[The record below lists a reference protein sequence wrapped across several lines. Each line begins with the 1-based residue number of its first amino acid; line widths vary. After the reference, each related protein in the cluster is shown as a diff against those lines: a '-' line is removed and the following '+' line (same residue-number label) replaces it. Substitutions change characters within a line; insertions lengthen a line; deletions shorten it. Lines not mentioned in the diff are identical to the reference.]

1 MDIRFKWFRRIM
13 TVLLAVLSILKAIVI
28 CGEHYWGYIP
38 CALIAVGLF
47 VLLYGLLRL
56 CLFAAKKLVYAY
68 VKTYKEKVVS
78 HIEVEAIDKYIAEN
92 AQKKIPVVK
101 VTDGLTT
108 LMTSKER
115 MAQFMAACEKERKA
129 YIAKKE
135 VEDAEK
141 LEKIQMYARNTLRPF
156 DFTDEELFQVCECI
170 ISLVVHGVVVPT
182 LPVTIEK
189 TSRKTL
195 LTQHDLE
202 NFGWNIAY
210 QYGIANTLTA
220 QFVLYTF
227 REWFESTETS
237 TIAKNLR
244 NTRGRHNIEIDE
256 HLLDRVDL
264 QSTKP

>member
-1 MDIRFKWFRRIM
+1 MVSPHNDLTAGSVVDIESYYNLRR
-13 TVLLAVLSILKAIVI
+13 TLL
-28 CGEHYWGYIP
+28 GYIS

-56 CLFAAKKLVYAY
+56 CLFAADKLVYAY

-78 HIEVEAIDKYIAEN
+78 RIEVEAIDKYIAEN
-92 AQKKIPVVK
+92 IKGGMPPVK
-101 VTDGLTT
+101 AANEQNTSMTT
-108 LMTSKER
+108 KER
-115 MAQFMAACEKERKA
+115 MAQFMATCEEERKA

-135 VEDAEK
+135 VADAEK
-141 LEKIQMYARNTLRPF
+141 LEMIQIYARNTLRPF

-182 LPVTIEK
+182 LPVAIEK
-189 TSRKTL
+189 TGRKTL

-227 REWFESTETS
+227 REWFKSTEAS

-244 NTRGRHNIEIDE
+244 NTRGRHNIEIYE
-256 HLLDRVDL
+256 HILDNADPQVNM
-264 QSTKP
+264 

>member
-1 MDIRFKWFRRIM
+1 MNNALKWFRRIT
-13 TVLLAVLSILKAIVI
+13 TVLLAVLSILKAIII

-38 CALIAVGLF
+38 CVLIAVGLF

-56 CLFAAKKLVYAY
+56 CLFAAEKLVYAY
-68 VKTYKEKVVS
+68 VKAYKEKVVS
-78 HIEVEAIDKYIAEN
+78 RIEVEAIDRYIEN
-92 AQKKIPVVK
+92 AKDEMPAVK
-101 VTDGLTT
+101 TAEEQTAP
-108 LMTSKER
+108 MTSKER
-115 MAQFMAACEKERKA
+115 MAQFMAACEEERKA
-129 YIAKKE
+129 YIEKKE
-135 VEDAEK
+135 VADAEK

-156 DFTDEELFQVCECI
+156 DFTDEELFQVCECV
-170 ISLVVHGVVVPT
+170 ISLVVLGVVVPT

-189 TSRKTL
+189 TGRKTL

-210 QYGIANTLTA
+210 QYGIANQLTA

-227 REWFESTETS
+227 REWFKSTEAS

-256 HLLDRVDL
+256 RILDKIDL
-264 QSTKP
+264 QANMQ

>member
-1 MDIRFKWFRRIM
+1 M
-13 TVLLAVLSILKAIVI
+13 TALLAVLSILKAIVI

-38 CALIAVGLF
+38 CALIAIWLF

-68 VKTYKEKVVS
+68 IKTYKEKVVS
-78 HIEVEAIDKYIAEN
+78 RIEVEAIDKYIAEN
-92 AQKKIPVVK
+92 TQDEMPVVK
-101 VTDGLTT
+101 VADEPTT
-108 LMTSKER
+108 PKTSKER
-115 MAQFMAACEKERKA
+115 MAQFMAACEEERKA

-135 VEDAEK
+135 VEDAER

-156 DFTDEELFQVCECI
+156 DFTDEELFKVCECI

-182 LPVTIEK
+182 LPVTIDK
-189 TSRKTL
+189 TGRKTL

-220 QFVLYTF
+220 QFVLCTF
-227 REWFESTETS
+227 REWFKSTETS

-256 HLLDRVDL
+256 HIIN
-264 QSTKP
+264 